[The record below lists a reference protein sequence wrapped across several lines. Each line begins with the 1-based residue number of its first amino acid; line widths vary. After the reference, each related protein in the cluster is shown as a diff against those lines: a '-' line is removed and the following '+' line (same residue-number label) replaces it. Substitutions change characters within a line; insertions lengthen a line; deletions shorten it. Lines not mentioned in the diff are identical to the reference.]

1 MGPKSWEIHLIVT
14 FVVLSQPVVQVYS
27 LDTVQDCTQQK
38 FCYILWHAT
47 IGLKSFNATTLEPA
61 SGCRPTSNIAW
72 KSSKLF
78 NQSEELL
85 WFGKWHL
92 EFLNLL
98 LRCHLAGKTVAC
110 VAGVVRGAEGR
121 GKRERG
127 LGRERGTFL
136 CTLPQPSPCPFV
148 HLQARKPRVMT

>member
-47 IGLKSFNATTLEPA
+47 FGLKSFNATTLEPA
-61 SGCRPTSNIAW
+61 SGCRPSRA
-72 KSSKLF
+72 SSKLF

-110 VAGVVRGAEGR
+110 VAGVVRGREGR

-136 CTLPQPSPCPFV
+136 LHSAPTLSLSFCAP
-148 HLQARKPRVMT
+148 AG